1 MYTSENENDRF
12 DNNLIRVVVVVVRGS
27 ESAALVRFKVAAAS
41 HNNSS

>member
-12 DNNLIRVVVVVVRGS
+12 DNNLIRVVVVRGS